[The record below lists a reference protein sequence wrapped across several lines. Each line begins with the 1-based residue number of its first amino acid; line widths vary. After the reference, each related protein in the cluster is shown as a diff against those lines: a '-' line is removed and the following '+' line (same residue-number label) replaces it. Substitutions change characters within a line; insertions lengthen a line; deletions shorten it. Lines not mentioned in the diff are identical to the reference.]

1 MLTIARHQW
10 AGEQIAMTMEEL
22 AASAELH
29 DRQIADLRA
38 SAADHDRQIRAL
50 ADRTADIDRQL
61 EALIQATMEN
71 TRFGKELDRRIEA
84 LARQWQAYLNTLP
97 RQ

>member
-1 MLTIARHQW
+1 M
-10 AGEQIAMTMEEL
+10 
-22 AASAELH
+22 H

-38 SAADHDRQIRAL
+38 TTAAHDRQI
-50 ADRTADIDRQL
+50 

-71 TRFGKELDRRIEA
+71 TRLGKDLDRRIEA
-84 LARQWQAYLNTLP
+84 VVKLTEETSRNLKILERQWQAYLNTLP

>member
-1 MLTIARHQW
+1 
-10 AGEQIAMTMEEL
+10 MTMEEL

-38 SAADHDRQIRAL
+38 SAADHDRQIAELRAT
-50 ADRTADIDRQL
+50 TAAHDRQI

-84 LARQWQAYLNTLP
+84 LARQWQAHLNTLP

>member
-1 MLTIARHQW
+1 
-10 AGEQIAMTMEEL
+10 MTMEEL

-71 TRFGKELDRRIEA
+71 TRLGKELDRRIEA